1 VIVSRNVFTTG
12 IFSNEGVDFTM
23 PWMEVLVMTAVA
35 FGISLVMTWL
45 PSRNAAAV
53 PVADALRYE

>member
-1 VIVSRNVFTTG
+1 MVSLALIVS
-12 IFSNEGVDFTM
+12 
-23 PWMEVLVMTAVA
+23 LA
-35 FGISLVMTWL
+35 MTWL